1 MMSPDELDAYA
12 AALATLG
19 RFHRQ
24 APDDATLS
32 AFKELLDEWPVVPS
46 QVGEQGLDAL
56 RQSFADNESAYTIK
70 NDLNWLYG
78 VSAKARVSP
87 YESVHRD
94 RDGLVFDEQTLRV
107 REAYRNL
114 GLQVPALNR
123 EPDDHVGTELDF
135 LARCLLGALDGVDAG
150 NEEAAEQ
157 YLDEARR
164 FLDEHVN
171 QWAPDMLL
179 KAAASADTQ
188 FNRGICLLSVGTLET
203 LSDHLPA
210 R

>member
-24 APDDATLS
+24 APDDATLI
-32 AFKELLDEWPVVPS
+32 AFKELLDEWPVPPTDT
-46 QVGEQGLDAL
+46 GEQGLDAL
-56 RQSFADNESAYTIK
+56 RESFAQEETAYRIR

-78 VSAKARVSP
+78 VSAKAKVSP
-87 YESVHRD
+87 FESVHRD
-94 RDGLVFDEQTLRV
+94 RDGLVFDEQTLKV

-123 EPDDHVGTELDF
+123 EPDDHVGIELDF
-135 LARCLLGALDGVDAG
+135 VARCLLGALDGLDAG
-150 NEEAAEQ
+150 NEDAAAQ
-157 YLDEARR
+157 YLTEARR

-171 QWAPDMLL
+171 QWAPEMLL
-179 KAAASADTQ
+179 EAAGAADTQ
-188 FNRGICLLSVGTLET
+188 FNRGICLLSIGTLET
-203 LSDHLPA
+203 LND
-210 R
+210 RV